1 MARIHESALPLGGA
15 VLVCMAALTQA
26 ACSSEPAK
34 APVPEAE
41 VPSDIDPVLGFARQQ
56 VQKTEENHPDK
67 TLHPTVTIDPGK
79 GGPWKVQDR
88 TNWRSAFFVGTE
100 WLLHEDSGSSEPPA
114 NAIARTED
122 FNEEMTRDQDHD
134 IGFKALLA
142 FGNGY
147 RLTESNDYR
156 ARILEGADTLAKRY
170 DMESATSNG
179 APTTVGAIRSWDFNL
194 GDSTTTWNYPVIAD
208 HMMTIEALFLAAR
221 LTSDASDRSR
231 WMSIAVN
238 HAQKTADWHIRP
250 DGSTYHVVDFN
261 NDGSLRKFTTYQ
273 GKDVGSTW
281 SRGQAWVIHGMTTAY
296 LYTKDDAAQGGH
308 AAAFLEAARK
318 TAGYFVDNLPRAAA
332 RSAADRVPYYDFD
345 AASEGAPRDSS
356 AAAIAASALVQ
367 LSLIEEISAADRT
380 SYKAQA
386 QAILR
391 QLSGSYL
398 ATDSDDES
406 ILAMGTT
413 AYSETPPALHAG
425 NVDVGVGLIYGDH
438 YFVQALLRHKAAYG
452 GALGAD

>member
-1 MARIHESALPLGGA
+1 MARTHARALPSGGA
-15 VLVCMAALTQA
+15 LIVCMAALTQA

-34 APVPEAE
+34 TPVPETE

-67 TLHPTVTIDPGK
+67 ALHPTVTTDPGK

-88 TNWRSAFFVGTE
+88 TNWRSAFFVGIE

-114 NAIARTED
+114 SAIARTED
-122 FNEEMTRDQDHD
+122 FKEEMTRDQDHD
-134 IGFKALLA
+134 VGFKAVMA
-142 FGNGY
+142 YGNGY

-156 ARILEGADTLAKRY
+156 ARILEGADTMARRY

-179 APTTVGAIRSWDFNL
+179 APTSVGAIRSWDFNL
-194 GDSTTTWNYPVIAD
+194 GSSTTTWNYPVIAD
-208 HMMTIEALFLAAR
+208 NMMTLEALFLAAK
-221 LTSDASDRSR
+221 LTSDAGDRSR
-231 WMSIAVN
+231 WMTIAVN
-238 HAQKTADWHIRP
+238 HALKTAASHIRP

-261 NDGSLRKFTTYQ
+261 NDGTLRKFTTYQ

-296 LYTKDDAAQGGH
+296 LSTKDDADHGGH
-308 AAAFLEAARK
+308 AGELLEAARK
-318 TAGYFVDNLPRAAA
+318 TAGYFLANLPRAAA

-345 AASEGAPRDSS
+345 AASEDAPRDSS

-367 LSLIEEISAADRT
+367 LSLIEELPSAERT
-380 SYKAQA
+380 TYKAQA

-391 QLSGSYL
+391 QLSDSYL
-398 ATDSDDES
+398 ATDSSDEA
-406 ILAMGTT
+406 ILDMGTT

-425 NVDVGVGLIYGDH
+425 NVDVGVGLIYGDY
-438 YFVQALLRHKAAYG
+438 YFVQALVHHKAAYG
-452 GALGAD
+452 GALGSD